1 VLIHLCVYSRT
12 RDCECAKPYMCA
24 HTQKKKKKQR
34 KKSLFWFSLTS
45 AHLRERFLELQSL
58 VKTKMAKRDW
68 RGTGAWERRSH
79 WEGSWK
85 HRACGFPLSTAA
97 FTCVW
102 LSYFFSWYQSFLL
115 SFFSCSLVHSQ
126 RRLSQLVVL
135 TAFCGNVCVSLSLD
149 VCFAPVL
156 VMLLLGC
163 GKIINMGCRLGEGGS
178 WNTYY
183 ATATFLDPL

>member
-1 VLIHLCVYSRT
+1 MLSHTCVRT
-12 RDCECAKPYMCA
+12 R
-24 HTQKKKKKQR
+24 KKKKKVCFVFPLPQHI
-34 KKSLFWFSLTS
+34 W
-45 AHLRERFLELQSL
+45 ERFLELQSP
-58 VKTKMAKRDW
+58 VKTKMAKRGW

-115 SFFSCSLVHSQ
+115 SFFYCSLVHSQ

-135 TAFCGNVCVSLSLD
+135 TAFCSNVCVSLSLD

-178 WNTYY
+178 CSRCWVGGWRG
-183 ATATFLDPL
+183 

>member
-1 VLIHLCVYSRT
+1 
-12 RDCECAKPYMCA
+12 
-24 HTQKKKKKQR
+24 
-34 KKSLFWFSLTS
+34 
-45 AHLRERFLELQSL
+45 
-58 VKTKMAKRDW
+58 MAKRDW
-68 RGTGAWERRSH
+68 RGTGARERKSH

-102 LSYFFSWYQSFLL
+102 LSYLLSRSQSFLL
-115 SFFSCSLVHSQ
+115 SFSPVLLFSCSRSQ

-135 TAFCGNVCVSLSLD
+135 TDFCGNACVSLSLD

-163 GKIINMGCRLGEGGS
+163 GKIINMGCRLEEGVGWS
-178 WNTYY
+178 WCWVGGGDMWLINSG
-183 ATATFLDPL
+183 PLLVLMTVWQ